1 MKRIAMF
8 AGGLLAAHVA
18 SAGVYVET
26 VKRNLTSG
34 SSTLTQK
41 MYVQD
46 GSGRFIDPEG
56 RSTLIKGDTL
66 YVIDESDRT
75 YIKLDKATMEEFA
88 KKFAAVVEKT
98 KEQLAKLPP
107 EQRAQFEQMMGG
119 AMLGETQARS
129 VEVADTGK
137 TDKVEGRA
145 CKIWNVT
152 RSGQLDEQICV
163 AAYSALPGKE
173 NFQAIFANF
182 SRVFDEMEKSA
193 PILAGM
199 MANEFSAQA
208 KVGGFPIRQRS
219 FDERGQLVDEES
231 VVKIWREESIPA
243 SMFEVP
249 AGYKP
254 KQLTMGPGM

>member
-1 MKRIAMF
+1 
-8 AGGLLAAHVA
+8 
-18 SAGVYVET
+18 
-26 VKRNLTSG
+26 
-34 SSTLTQK
+34 
-41 MYVQD
+41 
-46 GSGRFIDPEG
+46 
-56 RSTLIKGDTL
+56 
-66 YVIDESDRT
+66 
-75 YIKLDKATMEEFA
+75 
-88 KKFAAVVEKT
+88 
-98 KEQLAKLPP
+98 
-107 EQRAQFEQMMGG
+107 
-119 AMLGETQARS
+119 
-129 VEVADTGK
+129 
-137 TDKVEGRA
+137 
-145 CKIWNVT
+145 
-152 RSGQLDEQICV
+152 V

-231 VVKIWREESIPA
+231 VVKIWREEAIPA